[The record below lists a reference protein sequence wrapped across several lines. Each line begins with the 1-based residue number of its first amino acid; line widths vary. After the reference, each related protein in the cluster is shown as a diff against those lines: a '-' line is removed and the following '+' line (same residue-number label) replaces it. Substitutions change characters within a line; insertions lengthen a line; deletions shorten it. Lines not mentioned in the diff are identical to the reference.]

1 MVKTRVQ
8 IACNIAMKIILFFI
22 TLIFFQCTGTMEST
36 EHKIEDLGED
46 MKDIYLSDNF
56 GAKGNPKMSSSL
68 NQLLEAYR
76 KGGINEAEAFAKKHL
91 MVLDKASVQVS
102 IMTTEG
108 AVGDVLDAVESVG
121 GEFQIQYKNRLQVFV
136 PIGMLE
142 ELAHRSDI
150 LIIREPRRAV
160 TN

>member
-1 MVKTRVQ
+1 MGKTRAQ
-8 IACNIAMKIILFFI
+8 TTCNMAMKIILFFI
-22 TLIFFQCTGTMEST
+22 TLQFFQCTGAMESN

-46 MKDIYLSDNF
+46 MKDINLSDTF
-56 GAKGNPKMSSSL
+56 GVKGSSKMSSSL

-108 AVGDVLDAVESVG
+108 AVGDVLVAVESVG
-121 GEFQIQYKNRLQVFV
+121 GEFQMQYKNRLQVFV
-136 PIGMLE
+136 PIKMLE

-150 LIIREPRRAV
+150 LIIREPRRAI
-160 TN
+160 TQ